1 MICFYFLF
9 YFEVPV
15 LSSCPLPL
23 WLNHVFHLC
32 LVVFYLL
39 FLHFIKMPVC
49 PPVLVLCV
57 SVCSC
62 PVLFPSCVCFPPVSS
77 FVSFEPIN
85 QFFVSPLFWSESTF
99 GSSPCKVFVLLI
111 KWGLVKSLLFL
122 CLIIYLGY
130 LFILKGKQV
139 AVCGFQA

>member
-1 MICFYFLF
+1 MIKSCVSPVFGCFLPY
-9 YFEVPV
+9 VSA
-15 LSSCPLPL
+15 LSQNARLS
-23 WLNHVFHLC
+23 
-32 LVVFYLL
+32 
-39 FLHFIKMPVC
+39 
-49 PPVLVLCV
+49 PVLVLCV

-85 QFFVSPLFWSESTF
+85 HFFVSPLFWSESTF

-111 KWGLVKSLLFL
+111 KLGLVKSLLFL